1 MLLSVV
7 KSTMQSLA
15 GMAIEDVDPSG
26 VMRKARNSLR
36 REVDRSNH
44 LSMTEEEKQ
53 RRRSRQ
59 RQLYRE
65 KKRRMQ
71 RVGKDVV

>member
-1 MLLSVV
+1 
-7 KSTMQSLA
+7 MQSLA

-36 REVDRSNH
+36 REVDRLNR

-65 KKRRMQ
+65 KKEANAT
-71 RVGKDVV
+71 GTKC